1 MTTRYSPGGKPR
13 GTPLG
18 FFAAAA
24 GYLGRP
30 DPVCPVHGV
39 RHTGKLARL
48 IVLDLALLDATGDPR
63 YWEEARLRAEEVAA
77 QLAPDPEHGSLIYL
91 PGRLDPRNCSNSAID
106 SGECTDALAR
116 LLSHP
121 RAESLPEAERRP
133 LEETVAGNAATYLAE
148 KVTATAITN
157 QRLWGAMGLATA
169 ARWRPVPDW
178 TDAVRLALESALDEQ
193 RADGSWG
200 YEPRA
205 SEHGGHPGAADL
217 TVYYHGRCLAFLL
230 HILDCLPALDGPRPE
245 SALRRGLEFLAAV
258 TTPDGRKPLALEG
271 KRWFWVSQGEAGS
284 NAYDVYALL
293 RGADRFGVDA
303 WRRLAAR
310 SWASLVGRQ
319 APDGSIVAGDS
330 ARTPDFVCPTF
341 HTADTAWAA
350 QVLDDLGA
358 LQDIA
363 LDEGAETPPGLR
375 VRHFADAGVVRLENE
390 RTVALLR
397 TAKQPRNTQ
406 WGGAAGGGTVV
417 YVGDTAT
424 GVDRLRFEREAPEGV
439 ASFTLYPAR
448 PRDRRRLA
456 PLVRLQRIRRSDR
469 PGREGRQWLFVARLL
484 LAQGRPGAAW
494 QRLWGGYLSPL
505 RRALADPAATHWAT
519 RAALE
524 VLPDGR
530 LRIAGQ
536 PARPA
541 GDVPDWASGVTLSRE
556 VALEGAEVHLTDRL
570 ADEEAGA
577 TGAPTVALVVYLLP
591 EQAKDVRIAASD
603 GVRRGGRGGRRLEMR
618 PAGRAFFLRVAY
630 AV

>member
-1 MTTRYSPGGKPR
+1 MTTRNPPGGKPR
-13 GTPLG
+13 GAPLG
-18 FFAAAA
+18 FFAAVA

-91 PGRLDPRNCSNSAID
+91 PGRLDPRNCSNSVID

-121 RAESLPEAERRP
+121 RAESLEEDERRP
-133 LEETVAGNAATYLAE
+133 LEEAVAGTPRRTWRRRSRRRRSPTSASGGP
-148 KVTATAITN
+148 
-157 QRLWGAMGLATA
+157 WGWPPT

-178 TDAVRLALESALDEQ
+178 TEAVRLALESALDEQ

-200 YEPRA
+200 YEPRS
-205 SEHGGHPGAADL
+205 SEHGGHPGASDL

-293 RGADRFGVDA
+293 RGAARFGVDA

-350 QVLDDLGA
+350 QVLDDLGSLPEVA
-358 LQDIA
+358 
-363 LDEGAETPPGLR
+363 P
-375 VRHFADAGVVRLENE
+375 DAGR
-390 RTVALLR
+390 
-397 TAKQPRNTQ
+397 
-406 WGGAAGGGTVV
+406 
-417 YVGDTAT
+417 
-424 GVDRLRFEREAPEGV
+424 
-439 ASFTLYPAR
+439 
-448 PRDRRRLA
+448 RD
-456 PLVRLQRIRRSDR
+456 
-469 PGREGRQWLFVARLL
+469 G
-484 LAQGRPGAAW
+484 
-494 QRLWGGYLSPL
+494 
-505 RRALADPAATHWAT
+505 
-519 RAALE
+519 
-524 VLPDGR
+524 
-530 LRIAGQ
+530 
-536 PARPA
+536 ARPA
-541 GDVPDWASGVTLSRE
+541 RAPLRGRRR
-556 VALEGAEVHLTDRL
+556 VAPGERAYRGPA
-570 ADEEAGA
+570 ADGEA
-577 TGAPTVALVVYLLP
+577 APQHPVGRRRRRRHGGLRGRHRHRRRPPALR
-591 EQAKDVRIAASD
+591 A
-603 GVRRGGRGGRRLEMR
+603 RGPGRGGLLHPLPRPDEGPAAPRAPGPAAAYPAQRPPGAGRTAVALRRPPAAGPGPAPGGLAAPVGGLPGPLAPGPGR
-618 PAGRAFFLRVAY
+618 PRRAPTGPPAPRWRCCRTGACASPGSRRARQGTSRTGPAGSRSPAKWPWRGRRY
-630 AV
+630 T